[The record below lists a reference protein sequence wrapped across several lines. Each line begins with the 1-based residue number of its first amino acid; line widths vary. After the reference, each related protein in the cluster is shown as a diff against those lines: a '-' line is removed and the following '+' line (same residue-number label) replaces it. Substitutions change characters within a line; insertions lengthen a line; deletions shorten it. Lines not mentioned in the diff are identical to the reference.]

1 VGPVGR
7 GACRGRVNARPD
19 AEDNAMLGVET
30 RDATRYLT
38 LERPERGNA
47 LGAEL
52 VDALL
57 AAVQEAS
64 EDPSLHT
71 LAIRG
76 SGKHL
81 CTGFDLSDL
90 DSCSDG
96 DLLLR
101 FVRVEQLL
109 AALWHAPMRTVA
121 IAQGRTWGAGADLF
135 AACDWRIARDDATF
149 RFPGAGFGLV
159 LGTRRLAERVGT
171 DTARR
176 WVIDGKQ
183 VDARDAAAAGLATS
197 VLDAA
202 TDVDGLLA
210 AAPAVSADTARA
222 IRLATRED
230 RRDAD
235 LAALV
240 RSAAAPGLRARI
252 CAYRDAMRGTAGKR

>member
-1 VGPVGR
+1 MNGDGEPKTV
-7 GACRGRVNARPD
+7 
-19 AEDNAMLGVET
+19 LGVET

-38 LERPERGNA
+38 LDRPERGNA
-47 LGAEL
+47 LGPDL

-57 AAVQEAS
+57 AAVREAS

-81 CTGFDLSDL
+81 CTGFDLADL
-90 DSCSDG
+90 DDCSDG

-109 AALWHAPMRTVA
+109 AALWHSPMRTVA
-121 IAQGRTWGAGADLF
+121 VAQGRTWGAGADLF
-135 AACDWRIARDDATF
+135 AACDWRLARDDATF

-171 DTARR
+171 DVARR
-176 WVIDGKQ
+176 WVIDGRQ
-183 VDARDAAAAGLATS
+183 VDAREAQAAGLATS
-197 VLDAA
+197 VLDADA
-202 TDVDGLLA
+202 HLHSLLA

-222 IRLATRED
+222 IRVATRED
-230 RRDAD
+230 HRDAD

-240 RSAAAPGLRARI
+240 RSAAVPGLRERI
-252 CAYRDAMRGTAGKR
+252 RAYRDALRGAAGKR